1 MNDRSH
7 DSDHL
12 LTERLTLRRP
22 VPGDTDAIFTI
33 HSDPATCVHNPSDA
47 LSRREEGLELF
58 QRWDDHWQRLGYGY
72 WVVRR
77 RDSDRQ
83 LGFCGT
89 KIMDLNGMSVLN
101 LFYRFEVSSWG
112 QGLAGE
118 AAKAVVEWVSERVPE
133 LPVIARVR
141 PANLASQRVAVRAG
155 LQRAE
160 HLDTAGEDGLDWIF
174 ARNLPA

>member
-1 MNDRSH
+1 VNDRSH
-7 DSDHL
+7 DSEEL
-12 LTERLTLRRP
+12 LTARLSLRRP
-22 VPGDTDAIFTI
+22 APGDIDAIFSI

-58 QRWDDHWQRLGYGY
+58 HRWNDHWQRFGYGY

-77 RDSDRQ
+77 RGSDRQ

-89 KIMDLNGMSVLN
+89 KFMDLNGMSVLN

-112 QGLAGE
+112 QGVAGE
-118 AAKAVVEWVSERVPE
+118 AAKAVVGWVSERVPD

-141 PANLASQRVAVRAG
+141 PANIASQRVAVRAG
-155 LQRAE
+155 LGRVE

-174 ARNLPA
+174 ATNLPG